1 MEELSESLDLEIDLY
16 LYLSGRNLRGCLVK
30 PPPMAE
36 SSIYNDPGKSYLV

>member
-1 MEELSESLDLEIDLY
+1 MEELSESLDLEIN

-36 SSIYNDPGKSYLV
+36 SSIYNEPGKSYLV